1 MCVKVGAALL
11 FAPQESAAPISP
23 HPLPV
28 PKRGRGQHSPQIT
41 ECGIDPRSN
50 SKNLQVGLENEE
62 QVGSLFPLS
71 LTNLAR
77 NGVNRCGPFVTLFKL
92 ELNRILD

>member
-50 SKNLQVGLENEE
+50 SKNLQVGLETKSKWVPYSPCHLQTWPVTGRPVAGLLLPFLTRQE
-62 QVGSLFPLS
+62 QR
-71 LTNLAR
+71 A
-77 NGVNRCGPFVTLFKL
+77 
-92 ELNRILD
+92 D